1 MNLDRFSP
9 AAFEVLAGSAAAARD
24 LAAELQDAVA
34 AEVEAAAR
42 DRFMAIAAA
51 LNQYGHR
58 LAAHGRPDP
67 DEDEF
72 RDYTDPNQCALR
84 LAVRVEVTVTAGY
97 KDVRFE
103 GGWGEQ
109 K

>member
-9 AAFEVLAGSAAAARD
+9 AAFDVLAGNPAAARE
-24 LAAELQDAVA
+24 LAAELEDAVA

-42 DRFMAIAAA
+42 DRFLAVAAA

-58 LAAHGRPDP
+58 LTPHGRADP

-84 LAVRVEVTVTAGY
+84 LSLRVEATVSAGY
-97 KDVRFE
+97 KDARFE

-109 K
+109 R

>member
-9 AAFEVLAGSAAAARD
+9 AAFDLLTGNAAAARD
-24 LAAELQDAVA
+24 LANDLQDAVA

-42 DRFMAIAAA
+42 ERFMAAAAA
-51 LNQYGHR
+51 LNQHGHR
-58 LAAHGRPDP
+58 LTPYGRTDP
-67 DEDEF
+67 DGDEF

-84 LAVRVEVTVTAGY
+84 LVMRVEVTVTAGY

>member
-1 MNLDRFSP
+1 MDLDRFSP
-9 AAFEVLAGSAAAARD
+9 AAFEVLAGNAAAARIIAND
-24 LAAELQDAVA
+24 LQDAVT

-42 DRFMAIAAA
+42 ERFAEVAAA

-58 LAAHGRPDP
+58 LTSYGRSDP
-67 DEDEF
+67 DEDEV

-84 LAVRVEVTVTAGY
+84 LVMRVEVTVTAGY

-109 K
+109 R